1 MAQRGAVP
9 PFLGTICYLALDF
22 ALEVLFTRLACSAF
36 LRLSPPFPA
45 IVEISIAHV
54 CSVPGSVWGGSA
66 LREKV
71 KKRNFYNLTCVLI
84 ALCGVILR
92 VSEVSQTH
100 FGACVC
106 GLMERMRVNALML
119 AVSTKNIF

>member
-1 MAQRGAVP
+1 MKLCKTLSLNMANGGWGGGTMVWACTA
-9 PFLGTICYLALDF
+9 LGTICYLALDF
-22 ALEVLFTRLACSAF
+22 ALEVLSTRPFTIH
-36 LRLSPPFPA
+36 PPF
-45 IVEISIAHV
+45 VQNYHV
-54 CSVPGSVWGGSA
+54 CVGEGST

-100 FGACVC
+100 FGACVWVY
-106 GLMERMRVNALML
+106 GAH
-119 AVSTKNIF
+119 VSATGTRTHTH